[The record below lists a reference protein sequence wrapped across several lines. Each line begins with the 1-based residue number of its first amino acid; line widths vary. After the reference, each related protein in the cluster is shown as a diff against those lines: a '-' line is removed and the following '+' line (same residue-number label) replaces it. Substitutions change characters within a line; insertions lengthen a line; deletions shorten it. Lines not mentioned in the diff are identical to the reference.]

1 MKYIKGFNDINYNQV
16 YFNTINENDTEYTG
30 DIVEYNTISYD
41 DFIEITFWMD
51 GTDQETEEEI
61 VSECFTVLS
70 IVGQTEYRFI
80 FKFTTDGTNF
90 YTYT

>member
-1 MKYIKGFNDINYNQV
+1 MDRTLKIVSKLLDRLILPKY
-16 YFNTINENDTEYTG
+16 E

-70 IVGQTEYRFI
+70 IVGQTDYRFI
-80 FKFTTDGTNF
+80 FKFTTDGSNF